1 MKNKLEINKDNYKGY
16 YELYTKITGFDLSEM
31 VVFACII
38 ILFPMVM
45 VLGFMPL
52 ISQLPLLLQALF
64 STAIAATG
72 IVMSSSK
79 YLQKNKER
87 KINKL
92 KEKYSYIDLN
102 ISKEELE
109 DALEKAGIIRRQI
122 VDNTIV
128 KKIGLDEFEKNMIN
142 QEKYQKI
149 KQELLED
156 NKYNYSRLEYDTDFS
171 NQELKT
177 KVKVKTLTRKGKIND
192 RY

>member
-64 STAIAATG
+64 STAIAAIG

-122 VDNTIV
+122 VDNTVV
-128 KKIGLDEFEKNMIN
+128 KKIGLDEFEKNMIM
-142 QEKYQKI
+142 QEKYQKT